1 LQTNHLKGLFTMYF
15 TKLILSVALLAGLS
29 ACGGGSTPGA
39 AANGLVCSNPSAEV
53 TAPENAIISLFAT
66 VYQLELGTI
75 DPVQGFIQSSVA
87 IFKLAADNSA
97 DIDGNKVII
106 SSACYQASTKQLT
119 LDLGKSDKLVLSSGG
134 KAIGSINGKIAR
146 SKAAP

>member
-1 LQTNHLKGLFTMYF
+1 MHF
-15 TKLILSVALLAGLS
+15 TKLVLSVALLAGLS
-29 ACGGGSTPGA
+29 ACGGGSTPGS

-53 TAPENAIISLFAT
+53 TAPENAIIALFAT

-75 DPVQGFIQSSVA
+75 DPFGAFVQSSTI

-97 DIDGNKVII
+97 DIDGNKVAI

-119 LDLGKSDKLVLSSGG
+119 LGFGTSDSLTLSGG
-134 KAIGSINGKIAR
+134 GTAVGTINGKIAR
-146 SKAAP
+146 SKK